1 MVNKALTTADL
12 ARIVRQIIDCEEKEI
27 VEAREP
33 RFAYSD
39 CYSVVWQGNQVLYC
53 KRLERGMDNCPVCGV
68 LVGMGDLIL
77 SGRGAEVKL
86 RYEHLHVLEVHA
98 GRVRGELILDIDRL
112 RKVLEVEGV
121 PLVEKVDGD
130 LQRVLMALW
139 EIQNAIIS
147 QYYVYSR
154 DMHKKRRE
162 GYVTTWRGRSI
173 RVWFSPGKSRGI
185 VCPLC
190 GDRDWEDA
198 LEISLAEGESRI
210 HIPAPARHLMEAHGL
225 TEVTDWQVWN
235 HPRDFETIMEFLGVV
250 K

>member
-1 MVNKALTTADL
+1 MENEALTTADL
-12 ARIVRQIIDCEEKEI
+12 ARMVRQIIDSEKKEAVEI
-27 VEAREP
+27 QNQRYGISECFRIP
-33 RFAYSD
+33 
-39 CYSVVWQGNQVLYC
+39 WQGTEILFCNRV
-53 KRLERGMDNCPVCGV
+53 ERGLVNCPVCGV

-173 RVWFSPGKSRGI
+173 RVWFSLGKSRGI